1 MDENP
6 DTTKTNSETNQSA
19 DGLNGG
25 EEQSKAT
32 KTYTQDEVNEFVRK
46 RVNEINAKNDEK
58 VKRAVADALAEQ
70 ERQSKL
76 SDEQKA
82 DEALKQR
89 NAAIE
94 KREREVTLRERRSEA
109 MTTLIEKEIPAE
121 LVDYVVDVDADKT
134 AENIDK
140 LASAWNKAME
150 AKLKEKLA
158 GTTPKDRS
166 TGSNATKTAA
176 SNGVYTKNGV
186 SAF

>member
-1 MDENP
+1 MDDNP
-6 DTTKTNSETNQSA
+6 DTTKTNSETNTPANGQ
-19 DGLNGG
+19 DGG
-25 EEQSKAT
+25 EKQGEAT

-46 RVNEINAKNDEK
+46 RINEINAKNDEK

-76 SDEQKA
+76 SEEQKA

-89 NAAIE
+89 NEAIE

-109 MTTLIEKEIPAE
+109 MATLVEKEIPTD

-140 LASAWNKAME
+140 LASVWNKAME
-150 AKLKEKLA
+150 AKVKEKLA

-166 TGSNATKTAA
+166 TGSNATKTAS
-176 SNGVYTKNGV
+176 SNGIYTKNGV